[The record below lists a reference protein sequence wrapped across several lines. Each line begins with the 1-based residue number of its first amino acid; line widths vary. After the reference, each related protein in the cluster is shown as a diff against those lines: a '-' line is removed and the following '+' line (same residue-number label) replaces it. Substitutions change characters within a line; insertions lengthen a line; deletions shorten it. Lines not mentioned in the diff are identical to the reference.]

1 MIRTAKIMPMPFED
15 FAPGRPA
22 SAATAAAPIEPHAPD
37 PKPAQAEIDAA
48 FAAGRAAGLAEAGGL
63 HQAETAAAL
72 AGLADAVAR
81 EVARRRE
88 ALEEDRQGLRAA
100 LRSLVASLC
109 RRLAAERAAP
119 LALSLVERMLAGST
133 DAAPAQLF
141 VSKETYEA
149 FGAVL
154 GSATERAGVA
164 LGADPALDR
173 GECRLEWRGGAA
185 SYSHDAVSAEIDRV
199 IAAASDDFAGER
211 P

>member
-1 MIRTAKIMPMPFED
+1 MTRAAKIMPMPFED
-15 FAPGRPA
+15 FAPSRPA
-22 SAATAAAPIEPHAPD
+22 PAAAPPAEPTNPD
-37 PKPAQAEIDAA
+37 PRPAQAEIDAA
-48 FAAGRAAGLAEAGGL
+48 FSAGRAAGLAEAGAL

-88 ALEEDRQGLRAA
+88 ALEEDRQELRAA

-119 LALSLVERMLAGST
+119 LAWSLVERMLAGST
-133 DAAPAQLF
+133 DSAPARLF
-141 VSKETYEA
+141 VSEETYRA

-154 GSATERAGVA
+154 GGATERAGVA